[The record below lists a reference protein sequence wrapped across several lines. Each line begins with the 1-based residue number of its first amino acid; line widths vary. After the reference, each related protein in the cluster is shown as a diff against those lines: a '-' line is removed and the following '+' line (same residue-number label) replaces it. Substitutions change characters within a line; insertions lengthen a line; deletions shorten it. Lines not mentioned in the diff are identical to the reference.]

1 VRKRLHREQV
11 ALTPKD
17 DMEWDNKVQ
26 AWITK
31 AREAGKK
38 YDQGK
43 PMVDLIVPE
52 FIEGLA
58 KVMTMG
64 AEKYGIENWKKG
76 LDKRRILAAL
86 YRHLLAYHKGEVY
99 DSESK
104 LNHLLHVAA
113 NTMFLF
119 WYDEV
124 HKQQQNTQARCDND
138 CLLCDED
145 VCIETGEPRD

>member
-1 VRKRLHREQV
+1 MESDRKFRACV
-11 ALTPKD
+11 
-17 DMEWDNKVQ
+17 
-26 AWITK
+26 TK
-31 AREAGKK
+31 LREAAKK

-43 PMVDLIVPE
+43 PMVDLIVPQ
-52 FIEGLA
+52 FVEGMA

-99 DSESK
+99 DSESQ
-104 LNHLLHVAA
+104 LNHLLHVAVNA
-113 NTMFLF
+113 MFLF

-124 HKQQQNTQARCDND
+124 HK
-138 CLLCDED
+138 E
-145 VCIETGEPRD
+145 VWKGELIRK